1 LDLKMNKP
9 QLSTHGY
16 EILSADKLDCLDD
29 IRNFIAKSL
38 VDEYKPN
45 MPPKTSSEVLN
56 NAHKIANIHNDSE
69 ANSMVLDIIKLT
81 SKEHDFSDIVYQTFQ
96 SAIEKH
102 LGPDLHAQRNNNIV
116 FQCPDSD
123 RYSELHTDCPPNS
136 PFELVFW
143 VPLVDC
149 YASKSFYLVP
159 LAKTK
164 ALLEEYRSTPDY
176 SWDDFKNECVD
187 CADHLEINYGSA
199 IVFWTGLIHGSLS
212 NSTSESRWC
221 INARFKN
228 LYAPC
233 GQHNPLT
240 YYRIF
245 KTSSISELALDFS

>member
-1 LDLKMNKP
+1 LDLTKNKP

-16 EILSADKLDCLDD
+16 EILSADRLNYLDD
-29 IRNFIAKSL
+29 IRNFLATSLTDKYRPNLLSKS
-38 VDEYKPN
+38 
-45 MPPKTSSEVLN
+45 SAEVLN
-56 NAHKIANIHNDSE
+56 NAHKIANIQNDSE
-69 ANSMVLDIIKLT
+69 ANAMVLEIIKLT
-81 SKEHDFSDIVYQTFQ
+81 SKNHDFSNIVYQTFQ
-96 SAIEKH
+96 SAIDKH

-136 PFELVFW
+136 PYELVFW

-159 LAKTK
+159 LEQTK
-164 ALLEEYRSTPDY
+164 SLLKEYRSTTDY
-176 SWDDFKNECVD
+176 SWADFKNKCVD
-187 CADHLEINYGSA
+187 CADHLEIDYGSA

-245 KTSSISELALDFS
+245 KTSCISELALDFS